1 MQSARAASPDRLGHK
16 IAVAALA
23 LRRQRTPS
31 NSSRRPYTVGRIR
44 ATMRRAHQAISSR
57 LTSTASAISSW
68 DGVRAFGASLPRATR
83 LPHHQAAPDRGAAD
97 SRRAPDR
104 AACGHAGASDSHRHW
119 TAHAKNSPGGL
130 LRLRSARSA
139 GTAGRGP
146 STEARKD
153 REMSVNVSG
162 AAGARDTYRG
172 ASPSTATRIVGPC
185 RPEATRRRAR
195 TSVSPTPAW
204 PPGPTP
210 RA

>member
-1 MQSARAASPDRLGHK
+1 MPHL
-16 IAVAALA
+16 L
-23 LRRQRTPS
+23 
-31 NSSRRPYTVGRIR
+31 
-44 ATMRRAHQAISSR
+44 
-57 LTSTASAISSW
+57 TASAQDRSRGAGAPASADTFQLVASPIRGWTHPRDDAASAPGDLVAPDIHSFR
-68 DGVRAFGASLPRATR
+68 DLVVGRSACVRRVLPRATR

-146 STEARKD
+146 STEPRKD